1 MLGHLRSQEK
11 NGWKTCKKTR
21 KRDMDA
27 GESTLSLLVS
37 TQRFAILYPEVRQ
50 KKRISYRPVE
60 AGSIKDLPKNAFIIR
75 RLG

>member
-11 NGWKTCKKTR
+11 NGWENCKKTR

-37 TQRFAILYPEVRQ
+37 TQRFAIL
-50 KKRISYRPVE
+50 
-60 AGSIKDLPKNAFIIR
+60 
-75 RLG
+75 

>member
-21 KRDMDA
+21 KRDMEA

-37 TQRFAILYPEVRQ
+37 TQRFAIL
-50 KKRISYRPVE
+50 
-60 AGSIKDLPKNAFIIR
+60 
-75 RLG
+75 

>member
-27 GESTLSLLVS
+27 GESTLSCLSLHKDLLYYNPK
-37 TQRFAILYPEVRQ
+37 LD
-50 KKRISYRPVE
+50 KKREYLTGQLRQ
-60 AGSIKDLPKNAFIIR
+60 AQ
-75 RLG
+75 